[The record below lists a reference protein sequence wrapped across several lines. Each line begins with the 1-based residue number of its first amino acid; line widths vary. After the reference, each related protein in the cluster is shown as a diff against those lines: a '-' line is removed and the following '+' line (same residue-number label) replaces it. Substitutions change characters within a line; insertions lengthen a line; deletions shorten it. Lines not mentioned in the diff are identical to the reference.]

1 MATAPKQGSA
11 LGTGKLVSSKR
22 EGTRKVIT
30 NLTDLKSRYVEE
42 EFKIMMAEDRKR
54 AFNKVSQK
62 KQGEENAIKIN
73 AQDVL
78 EINPEKPDLI
88 GQGLK

>member
-1 MATAPKQGSA
+1 MAIAPKQGSA
-11 LGTGKLVSSKR
+11 LGTGKLVPSKR
-22 EGTRKVIT
+22 EGTRKVVT
-30 NLTDLKSRYVEE
+30 NLTDLKSRHVEE
-42 EFKIMMAEDRKR
+42 EFKIMMAEDRKK

>member
-1 MATAPKQGSA
+1 MAIAPKQGSA
-11 LGTGKLVSSKR
+11 LGTGKLVPSKR
-22 EGTRKVIT
+22 EGTRKVVT
-30 NLTDLKSRYVEE
+30 NLTDLKSRHVEE
-42 EFKIMMAEDRKR
+42 EFKIMMAEDRKK

-62 KQGEENAIKIN
+62 KQGEENAIRIN

>member
-1 MATAPKQGSA
+1 MAIAPKQGNA
-11 LGTGKLVSSKR
+11 LGSGKLVPSRR
-22 EGTRKVIT
+22 EGTRKVVT
-30 NLTDLKSRYVEE
+30 NLTDLKTRHVEE
-42 EFKIMMAEDRKR
+42 EFKIMMAEDRKK

-62 KQGEENAIKIN
+62 KQGEENAIRIN
-73 AQDVL
+73 QQDVL